1 MAQALRVLVI
11 DDEEA
16 LRQMLSMMLK
26 KEGYEVRR
34 ASNGEEGLKTLLA
47 SPQDLVLCDINMPVM
62 GGLEL
67 LEEIRQRGLDTMV
80 IAMSAFGNR
89 ELAVKALRAG
99 AYDYIDKPFKKDEI
113 LLTVL
118 KAKERLRLIQENIAL
133 KQVVEVHDA
142 QDGVIG
148 SSEAILRVMQ
158 TVNKVA
164 SFDSSI
170 LLRGESGTGKELIAR
185 AIHKRSS
192 RAQGPWVAVNCGAI
206 PPSLLE
212 SEFFG
217 HVKGAFTDAHRD
229 KKGLFEEASG
239 GTLFLDEIAELPLNL
254 QVKLLRVLQEREVRP
269 VGSARS
275 VDVDVRVVAASLH
288 DLQARVE
295 QKLFRQDL
303 YYRLNVIQI
312 ELPPLR
318 ERIEDLPKLVAH
330 FLAIQ
335 NARMGTQ
342 IEGFDAQAMQA
353 LQSHTWPGNIRELQ
367 NCIERA
373 MVMSTGNVLDE
384 STLPESIRAQSDA
397 LHQIF
402 HHDDLSIKRLGTALE
417 KVLIRRALI
426 KTKGNRTSAS
436 KLLEISHRA
445 LLYKIKEYG
454 LEDVR

>member
-1 MAQALRVLVI
+1 MTQALRVLVI
-11 DDEEA
+11 DDEEV

-26 KEGYEVRR
+26 KEGYKVSKAEH
-34 ASNGEEGLKTLLA
+34 GEEGLKMLM
-47 SPQDLVLCDINMPVM
+47 SRPQDLVLCDINMPVM

-67 LEEIRQRGLDTMV
+67 LGEIQARGIDTMV

-99 AYDYIDKPFKKDEI
+99 AFDYIDKPFKKDEI

-133 KQVVEVHDA
+133 KQAVQVHDTN
-142 QDGVIG
+142 DGIIG
-148 SSEAILRVMQ
+148 SSDAIERVMH

-164 SFDSSI
+164 AFDSSI
-170 LLRGESGTGKELIAR
+170 LLRGESGTGKELVAR

-192 RAQGPWVAVNCGAI
+192 RAEGPWIAVNCGAI
-206 PPSLLE
+206 PPTLLE

-217 HVKGAFTDAHRD
+217 HIKGAFTDAHRD

-275 VDVDVRVVAASLH
+275 IPVDVRVVAASLH

-318 ERIEDLPKLVAH
+318 ARLDDLPKLVAH

-342 IEGFDAQAMQA
+342 IEGFDAQAMKA
-353 LQSHTWPGNIRELQ
+353 LQAHAWPGNIRELQ

-373 MVMSTGNVLDE
+373 MVMSTGNLLDE
-384 STLPESIRAQSDA
+384 STLPDPIRAHSDE

-402 HHDDLSIKRLGTALE
+402 NHDELSIKRLGTALE
-417 KVLIRRALI
+417 RVLIRRALT
-426 KTKGNRTSAS
+426 KTQGNRTNAA

-454 LEDVR
+454 LENVR